1 MRCTL
6 ILASASPRRRQLISV
21 FGLPVEVRP
30 ASVDESAPD
39 HWTPARTVEA
49 LSRRKAEA
57 VVREVAASLSSAGDE
72 CHVVIGSDTVVVLD
86 GKLMGKPADAEE
98 ARDML
103 RRLSGRTHEV
113 YTGVA
118 CFRVTATDGEEDPAK
133 AEGIPADAVRL
144 DGVGQYRVLAEM
156 PDGLPKIAVGHT
168 VSRVT
173 FAPMSDEEIEAYVG
187 TGDPLDKAGAYGI
200 QGAGSLFVE
209 KIEGDFYSV
218 MGLPVNLLYRM
229 LSGFGIGP
237 LLRG

>member
-1 MRCTL
+1 M
-6 ILASASPRRRQLISV
+6 
-21 FGLPVEVRP
+21 FGLPVEVFP
-30 ASVDESAPD
+30 SSVDESAPD
-39 HWTPARTVEA
+39 HWTPARTVEV

-57 VVREVAASLSSAGDE
+57 VVRNVAASRSSAGDE
-72 CHVVIGSDTVVVLD
+72 CRVVIGSDTVVVLD
-86 GKLMGKPADAEE
+86 GKIMGKPADAEE

-113 YTGVA
+113 YTGIA
-118 CFRVTATDGEEDPAK
+118 CFRVTETDSGHGAAESAPDDGDPA
-133 AEGIPADAVRL
+133 AGAAAAVRL
-144 DGVGQYRVLAEM
+144 SDVGQYRVLSET

-173 FAPMSDEEIEAYVG
+173 FALMSDEEIGAYVG

-200 QGAGSLFVE
+200 QGAGSVFVE

-229 LSGFGIGP
+229 LSSFGIGP
-237 LLRG
+237 LLRC